1 MILCT
6 TNEYHLL
13 FLCIYYTGSD
23 FQLVA
28 NTTGIDIIT
37 AVFEPSNRIL
47 SYAVNITEDNIFEP
61 DEEIRFQFSLPAGS
75 PAEPGRV
82 QITTVTIQDNEG
94 AFDGQTL

>member
-6 TNEYHLL
+6 TDDYHPL

-28 NTTGIDIIT
+28 NNTGI
-37 AVFEPSNRIL
+37 AVVFEPSDQTL
-47 SYAVNITEDNIFEP
+47 STGVYITEDNIFEP
-61 DEEIRFQFSLPAGS
+61 DEDIRFQLSLPTNS

-82 QITTVTIQDNEG
+82 QITTVKIQDNEG
-94 AFDGQTL
+94 TFDGQTL